1 MLEKL
6 IDGAAAPQ
14 LGLITYAQLDA
25 LGCSRKTIRTMVA
38 TRRLVEIRH
47 HVYVV
52 AGAPRTHDQ
61 TIMAAVLAA
70 GKAAYGSHETAAAVL
85 GLPLPGPALLEV
97 TTLLARCPSLPGVCV
112 HRSGRLDE
120 DDVVTVR
127 GIPVTN
133 AARTIVE
140 LSSRLSVHELG
151 RMTDSAV
158 RQGLTTLAAIS
169 ETSHILGKAPGR
181 SVKKVRQMLAR
192 RIEGGEARESDLE
205 DFVFDAL
212 RRFAIPLPVPQFRV
226 VLNGK
231 QRRIDFC
238 YVDEMLALEPMG
250 FNFHGLRARFDDDAM
265 RGNELVLAGYKVLV
279 FTSAFTDWMIADQV
293 ARGLGLPSPART
305 KRGVMFLEWLALR

>member
-6 IDGAAAPQ
+6 IDGVAAEQ
-14 LGLITYAQLDA
+14 LGLITYAQLEG
-25 LGCSRKTIRTMVA
+25 LECTRQVIRNMIA
-38 TRRLVEIRH
+38 SRRLVEIRH
-47 HVYVV
+47 HVFVV
-52 AGAPRTHDQ
+52 AGAPRTHHQ

-70 GKAAYGSHETAAAVL
+70 GKSAYGSHETAAAVL
-85 GLPLPGPALLEV
+85 GLPLPCPALLEV
-97 TTLLARCPSLPGVCV
+97 TTLLARCPSLPGVRV

-120 DDVVTVR
+120 GDIVIEH
-127 GIPVTN
+127 GIPITN

-151 RMTDSAV
+151 RMTDVAV
-158 RQGLTTLAAIS
+158 RKGLTTLAAIS

-205 DFVFDAL
+205 DFVFDSL
-212 RRFAIPLPVPQFRV
+212 RRFGLPLPVPQHQV
-226 VLNGK
+226 VLKGRK
-231 QRRIDFC
+231 RRIDLC

-250 FNFHGLRARFDDDAM
+250 FNFHGLRERFDDDAM
-265 RGNELVLAGYKVLV
+265 RGNELVLAGYAVLV

-293 ARGLGLPSPART
+293 ARALGLPSPARPP
-305 KRGVMFLEWLALR
+305 RGRMFLEWLALR